1 MRERALPGTPLYVH
15 LPYCKA
21 KCAYCDFYSLAG
33 EEADA
38 GSVVRAILAEAEEWA
53 PEAPRTVFFGGG
65 TPSMLSVE
73 HWRELL
79 DGLDERTGFRASAE
93 EVTAECNPESLDL
106 DKASALLE
114 LGVPRLSVGIQS
126 LRPETLQLFGRVHSA
141 DQGLAALEA
150 ARAAGCRDLS
160 ADLIYAAPGQTEA
173 EWREDL
179 TAVLALRPDHFSA
192 YNLTYEE
199 GTLFTQWLRAGRL
212 EQAPEELELSL
223 FWATRAVARSCGYDA
238 YEVSNFSV
246 SGHQCDHNVSYW
258 HNGPYVGL
266 GPSAVSKV
274 GFTRS
279 GNPRSLNRW
288 LAALEAGED
297 PAEWDET
304 PEPVQRLGETWWLG
318 LRLAEGLDPARAR
331 ETAGWERPDDDPAP
345 ELAARLVEQGLLAA
359 AGGRFRLTERGLP
372 LADAVARAFLALE
385 APTRA

>member
-1 MRERALPGTPLYVH
+1 MRERAQPGTPLYVH

-38 GSVVRAILAEAEEWA
+38 GSVVRAILSEAERRA

-65 TPSMLSVE
+65 TPSMLSAE
-73 HWRELL
+73 HWRQLL
-79 DGLDERTGFRASAE
+79 DGLDERTGFRTSAE
-93 EVTAECNPESLDL
+93 EVTAECNPESLDR

-126 LRPETLQLFGRVHSA
+126 LRPETLELFGRVHSA
-141 DQGLAALEA
+141 DQGLAALQA
-150 ARAAGCRDLS
+150 AREAGCRDLS
-160 ADLIYAAPGQTEA
+160 ADMIYAAPGQTEA

-179 TAVLALRPDHFSA
+179 AAMLALRPDHFSA

-223 FWATRAVARSCGYDA
+223 FWATREVGEAAGYGA
-238 YEVSNFSV
+238 YEVSNFSAQD
-246 SGHQCDHNVSYW
+246 HQCRHNVNYW

-288 LAALEAGED
+288 LAALDAGDD
-297 PAEWDET
+297 PIEWDET
-304 PEPVQRLGETWWLG
+304 PDPIQRLGETWWLG
-318 LRLAEGLDPARAR
+318 LRLGEGLDPERARA
-331 ETAGWERPDDDPAP
+331 TAGWAQPRDDPAP
-345 ELAARLVEQGLLAA
+345 GLAARMVEQGLLAER
-359 AGGRFRLTERGLP
+359 GGRFRLTERGLP
-372 LADAVARAFLALE
+372 LADAVAREFLALE
-385 APTRA
+385 APSPA